1 MGTLQKRELEGIEN
15 MDAVEKELERICII
29 YRKRLNKASFELRKH
44 IVRKWV
50 EEININDDGSV
61 NIKVKIPEG
70 EKEGEEDQIFYVA
83 DNVLQNTE
91 RLSAGLKFEEV
102 IRP

>member
-1 MGTLQKRELEGIEN
+1 MEGIEN
-15 MDAVEKELERICII
+15 TDAIEKELERICQI
-29 YRKRLNKASFELRKH
+29 YRKRLNKASFELKKH
-44 IVRKWV
+44 IVKKWV

-70 EKEGEEDQIFYVA
+70 EKEEEGEQIFYVT
-83 DNVLQNTE
+83 DNALQETGVLG
-91 RLSAGLKFEEV
+91 AGLKFEEI

>member
-1 MGTLQKRELEGIEN
+1 MIE
-15 MDAVEKELERICII
+15 K
-29 YRKRLNKASFELRKH
+29 YRKHFLNTYKRSKIKYRTFPH
-44 IVRKWV
+44 HVDIVKKWV

-83 DNVLQNTE
+83 DNVLQDTGI
-91 RLSAGLKFEEV
+91 LGVGLKFEEV
-102 IRP
+102 IKP